1 MRRDAI
7 VCLVLVL
14 LLLSE
19 PGRAQQNA
27 SAAPSQPSLEY
38 QVKAAFLLNFAKFI
52 EWAPSEAA
60 PSDSPFA
67 ICVIG
72 EDPFGLVIEQ
82 IIQGETVNGRKL
94 AVQRIT
100 TESPETAKSC
110 QIVYVGKVQG
120 IKELL
125 SGIGPGVLTVGEGDA
140 FIRDGGMIAF
150 VLDHRRV
157 RFIINLSAARNGQL
171 TLSSRL
177 LAVAKSVEK

>member
-1 MRRDAI
+1 MLARGLDGRWNIGVGVAP
-7 VCLVLVL
+7 
-14 LLLSE
+14 E

-38 QVKAAFLLNFAKFI
+38 QVKAAFLLNFTKFI

-100 TESPETAKSC
+100 TEAPETATTPPVPARAWQLK
-110 QIVYVGKVQG
+110 
-120 IKELL
+120 
-125 SGIGPGVLTVGEGDA
+125 
-140 FIRDGGMIAF
+140 
-150 VLDHRRV
+150 
-157 RFIINLSAARNGQL
+157 NSA
-171 TLSSRL
+171 TI
-177 LAVAKSVEK
+177 